1 LTEKCIIYS
10 LTISNLFAG
19 RSCVV
24 DTVVGSVFAVL
35 REVGRCCLVLED
47 PNGWLLIKNWASI
60 KRRLPDLRPRFCR
73 DCEEA
78 TVHQTGSQLW
88 VSCRLVDGWRP
99 INSQCV
105 LAEKKGEQ

>member
-1 LTEKCIIYS
+1 MKANIIS
-10 LTISNLFAG
+10 QVLQRLFVG
-19 RSCVV
+19 QLVRV
-24 DTVVGSVFAVL
+24 DTTLGSFVGFL
-35 REVGRCCLVLED
+35 RKADRCLLLEY
-47 PNGWLLIKNWASI
+47 PNGWLLIKNWISI

-105 LAEKKGEQ
+105 LRGNR